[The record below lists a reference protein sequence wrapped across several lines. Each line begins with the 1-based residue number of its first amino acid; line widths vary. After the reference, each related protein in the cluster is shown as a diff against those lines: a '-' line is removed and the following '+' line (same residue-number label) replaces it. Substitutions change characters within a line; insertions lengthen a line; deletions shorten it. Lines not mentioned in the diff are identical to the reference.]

1 MQNSQYRQIKK
12 VAVVGAG
19 TMGSQ
24 IAAHIANVGIS
35 CDLLDIPPTELTPEE
50 RANGLRLDSPVVR
63 NRIAQSALDRMKSAK
78 TRSPFYVPDAAAL
91 IRVGNFHDHAEWL
104 AEADWIIEAVVEKL
118 DVKKQVHE
126 QIDQHRRRGTLVSSN
141 TSGISVRAIAEDL
154 SEDYRECFL
163 GTHFFNPPRYMYL
176 IELIPTEATRPDLVE
191 FISDFAEHTLGKGIV
206 RCKDTPNF
214 IANRIGIFSV
224 LHTIHLMLEEGYMID
239 EVEAITGPPMGRP
252 RSATF
257 RLGDIIGLDVLVDV
271 ANNVY
276 DNATND
282 EQREVFRVPDFILQM
297 LERGWLGEKTG
308 GGFYQRRRG
317 KNGSEIWTL
326 DYNTLEYVPHSP
338 PLSPPASGGIKG
350 GLDSVNAVRQIT
362 DAGERLKRLIDSDDR
377 AGQFAW
383 KCLSHTMRYAASRI
397 PEISNDLESIDNV
410 MKWGF
415 NWELGI
421 FEAWD
426 AIGVSESVARMKSES
441 HTIPVLVADLLD
453 SGRTSFYKTSSNS
466 QPVKSNPD
474 ASLIDMGDGVLCL
487 EFHSKMNTIDN
498 PSIEMMFEAVD
509 EVERNFEGLVI
520 GNHADN
526 FSVGANLALMLE
538 RARNGD
544 WKGLEAMISAYQ
556 RANMRFRLSPKP
568 VVAAPAGMALGGGCE
583 IAFGADRIC
592 AAAETYI
599 GLVEAG
605 VGLIPAAGGV
615 KEMAIRCL
623 ESVPSDADTEL
634 FPHFKRAFETIAYA
648 KVSESAAGAKQLG
661 YLRNTDTV
669 SVNRAHHLHDAKQ
682 LVLAMAAEGYQMPQ
696 PRDVFVLGETG
707 LHQLKSEIDLVQR
720 AGRLSDHDVKILN
733 QLAYVLCGG
742 ELSAPQ
748 SVSEDYLLELEREA
762 FLGLCGEEKTHQR
775 IEYTLKTGKP
785 LKN

>member
-1 MQNSQYRQIKK
+1 MQDSRYRQIKS

-24 IAAHIANVGIS
+24 IAAHIANVGIP

-50 RANGLRLDSPVVR
+50 RANHLTLDSPAVR

-78 TRSPFYVPDAAAL
+78 TRSPFYVPDAAEL
-91 IRVGNFHDHAEWL
+91 IRVGNFYDHAERL
-104 AEADWIIEAVVEKL
+104 ADADWIIEAVVENL
-118 DVKKQVHE
+118 EVKKRVHGR
-126 QIDQHRRRGTLVSSN
+126 IDQHRRRGTLVSSN
-141 TSGISVRAIAEDL
+141 TSGISIRAIAEDL

-176 IELIPTEATRPDLVE
+176 IELIPTDTTRPDLIE

-224 LHTIHLMLEEGYMID
+224 LHTIHLMLEEGYTID
-239 EVEAITGPPMGRP
+239 EVDAITGPPMGRP

-276 DNATND
+276 ENAVND
-282 EQREVFRVPDFILQM
+282 EMREIFRVPDFILQM
-297 LERGWLGEKTG
+297 VEKGWLGEKTG

-317 KNGSEIWTL
+317 ENGSEIWTL
-326 DYNTLEYVPHSP
+326 DYNTLEYVPRSE
-338 PLSPPASGGIKG
+338 
-350 GLDSVNAVRQIT
+350 VRFNSINEVRRT
-362 DAGERLKRLIDSDDR
+362 ADAGERLKRLIDSDDR

-383 KCLSHTMRYAASRI
+383 KCLSHTMRYAAARI
-397 PEISNDLESIDNV
+397 PEIADDLESVDNV

-426 AIGVSESVARMKSES
+426 AISVPESVERMKEES
-441 HTIPVLVADLLD
+441 YTIPPLVADLLD
-453 SGRTSFYKTSSNS
+453 SGRTSFYKTASNS
-466 QPVKSNPD
+466 QPVKSNAD

-544 WKGLEAMISAYQ
+544 WDALEAMISAYQ
-556 RANMRFRLSPKP
+556 RANMRFRLSRKP
-568 VVAAPAGMALGGGCE
+568 VVTAPAGMALGGGCE

-592 AAAETYI
+592 AAAETYV
-599 GLVEAG
+599 GLVEVG

-623 ESVPSDADTEL
+623 EGVPLDACAEP
-634 FPHFKRAFETIAYA
+634 FPYFKRAFETIAYA
-648 KVSESAAGAKQLG
+648 KVSESAAGAKRLG
-661 YLRNTDTV
+661 YLREVDTV
-669 SVNRAHHLHDAKQ
+669 SINRAHHLHDAKQ
-682 LVLAMAAEGYQMPQ
+682 LVLAIAAEGYQEPQ
-696 PRDVFVLGETG
+696 PRQVFVMGETG
-707 LHQLKSEIDLVQR
+707 LAQLKSEIDFAQR
-720 AGRLSDHDVKILN
+720 AGQLSDHDVTILN
-733 QLAYVLCGG
+733 QLAFVICGG
-742 ELSAPQ
+742 ELPTPQ
-748 SVSEDYLLELEREA
+748 YVSEDYLLELEREA
-762 FLGLCGEEKTHQR
+762 FLYLCGEEKTHQR

>member
-1 MQNSQYRQIKK
+1 MQDSQYRQIKR

-24 IAAHIANVGIS
+24 IAAHIANVGIP

-50 RANGLRLDSPVVR
+50 RANGLTLDNLAVR
-63 NRIAQSALDRMKSAK
+63 NRIAQSALDRMKGAK
-78 TRSPFYVPDAAAL
+78 TRSPFYVPDAAGL
-91 IRVGNFHDHAEWL
+91 IQVGNFHDHAEWL
-104 AEADWIIEAVVEKL
+104 AEADWIIEAVIENL
-118 DVKKQVHE
+118 DVKKRVHE
-126 QIDQHRRRGTLVSSN
+126 RISQHCRRGALVSSN
-141 TSGISVRAIAEDL
+141 TSGISIRAIAEDL

-163 GTHFFNPPRYMYL
+163 GAHFFNPPRYMYL
-176 IELIPTEATRPDLVE
+176 IELIPTETTRPDLVE

-224 LHTIHLMLEEGYMID
+224 LHTIHQMLEEEYTID
-239 EVEAITGPPMGRP
+239 EVDAITGPPMGHP

-276 DNATND
+276 ENAPDD
-282 EQREVFRVPDFILQM
+282 EGREVFRVPDFILQM
-297 LERGWLGEKTG
+297 LEKGWLGEKTD

-317 KNGSEIWTL
+317 ENGSEIWTL
-326 DYNTLEYVPHSP
+326 NYNTLEYVPRSEVQF
-338 PLSPPASGGIKG
+338 
-350 GLDSVNAVRQIT
+350 DSINEGRRIA
-362 DAGERLKRLIDSDDR
+362 DAGERLKRLINSDDR

-383 KCLSHTMRYAASRI
+383 KCLSHTMCYAASRI
-397 PEISNDLESIDNV
+397 PEIADDPVSIDNV

-415 NWELGI
+415 NWELGV

-426 AIGVSESVARMKSES
+426 AIGVPESVERMKAEN
-441 HTIPVLVADLLD
+441 HAIPSLVTDLLD
-453 SGRTSFYKTSSNS
+453 SGRTSFYKTSSDN
-466 QPVKSNPD
+466 QPVKSNSD
-474 ASLIDMGDGVLCL
+474 ASLIDMGDGVACL
-487 EFHSKMNTIDN
+487 EFHSKMNTVDN
-498 PSIEMMFEAVD
+498 PSIEMMFEALD
-509 EVERNFEGLVI
+509 ETERNFEGLVI
-520 GNHADN
+520 GNNADN

-544 WKGLEAMISAYQ
+544 WKALEAMIFAYQ

-599 GLVEAG
+599 GLVEVD

-623 ESVPSDADTEL
+623 EGVPLDTHAEP
-634 FPHFKRAFETIAYA
+634 FPHVKRAFETIAYA
-648 KVSESAAGAKQLG
+648 KVSESAADAKRIG
-661 YLRNTDTV
+661 YLRDTDVV
-669 SVNRAHHLHDAKQ
+669 SINRKHHLHDAKQ
-682 LVLAMAAEGYQMPQ
+682 MVLALAAGGYQGPQ
-696 PRDVFVLGETG
+696 PRGVFVLGETG
-707 LHQLKSEIDLVQR
+707 LHPLKSEIDLAQR
-720 AGRLSDHDVKILN
+720 AGHLSDHDVKILN

-742 ELSAPQ
+742 EISTPQ
-748 SVSEDYLLELEREA
+748 FVSEDHLLELEREV
-762 FLGLCGEEKTHQR
+762 FLRLCGEKKTHQR

>member
-1 MQNSQYRQIKK
+1 
-12 VAVVGAG
+12 
-19 TMGSQ
+19 
-24 IAAHIANVGIS
+24 
-35 CDLLDIPPTELTPEE
+35 
-50 RANGLRLDSPVVR
+50 
-63 NRIAQSALDRMKSAK
+63 
-78 TRSPFYVPDAAAL
+78 
-91 IRVGNFHDHAEWL
+91 
-104 AEADWIIEAVVEKL
+104 
-118 DVKKQVHE
+118 
-126 QIDQHRRRGTLVSSN
+126 
-141 TSGISVRAIAEDL
+141 
-154 SEDYRECFL
+154 
-163 GTHFFNPPRYMYL
+163 
-176 IELIPTEATRPDLVE
+176 
-191 FISDFAEHTLGKGIV
+191 
-206 RCKDTPNF
+206 
-214 IANRIGIFSV
+214 
-224 LHTIHLMLEEGYMID
+224 MLKEGYTID
-239 EVEAITGPPMGRP
+239 EVDAITGPPMGRP

-276 DNATND
+276 ENATDD

-297 LERGWLGEKTG
+297 VEKGWLGEKTG

-317 KNGSEIWTL
+317 ENGSEIWTL
-326 DYNTLEYVPHSP
+326 DYNTLEYVPRSEVRF
-338 PLSPPASGGIKG
+338 
-350 GLDSVNAVRQIT
+350 DSIGEVRRIA

-397 PEISNDLESIDNV
+397 PEISDDLESIDNV

-538 RARNGD
+538 RARNKD
-544 WKGLEAMISAYQ
+544 WGALEAMISAYQ

-599 GLVEAG
+599 GLVEVG

-623 ESVPSDADTEL
+623 EGVPLDADIEA
-634 FPHFKRAFETIAYA
+634 FPHIKRAFETIAYA
-648 KVSESAAGAKQLG
+648 KVFESAAGAKQLG
-661 YLRNTDTV
+661 YLRDTDTV
-669 SVNRAHHLHDAKQ
+669 SINRAHHLHDAKQ
-682 LVLAMAAEGYQMPQ
+682 LVLAMAAEGYQEPQ
-696 PRDVFVLGETG
+696 PRRVFVLGETG
-707 LHQLKSEIDLVQR
+707 LVRLRSEIDLAQR
-720 AGRLSDHDVKILN
+720 AGQLSDHDVKILN

-742 ELSAPQ
+742 ELSHPAICI
-748 SVSEDYLLELEREA
+748 R
-762 FLGLCGEEKTHQR
+762 GLS
-775 IEYTLKTGKP
+775 P
-785 LKN
+785 

>member
-1 MQNSQYRQIKK
+1 MRNSQYRQIKR
-12 VAVVGAG
+12 VAVIGAG

-24 IAAHIANVGIS
+24 IAAHIANVGIP

-50 RANGLRLDSPVVR
+50 RADHLMLDNPVVR
-63 NRIAQSALDRMKSAK
+63 NRIAQAALDRMKSVK

-104 AEADWIIEAVVEKL
+104 AEADWIIEAVVENL
-118 DVKKQVHE
+118 DVKKGVHGR
-126 QIDQHRRRGTLVSSN
+126 IDRHRRRGTLVSSN
-141 TSGISVRAIAEDL
+141 TSGISIRAIAEGL

-176 IELIPTEATRPDLVE
+176 IELIPTDTTRPDLVE

-224 LHTIHLMLEEGYMID
+224 LHTIHLMLEEEYTID
-239 EVEAITGPPMGRP
+239 EVDAITGPPMGRP

-276 DNATND
+276 ENAPDD
-282 EQREVFRVPDFILQM
+282 EQREIFRVPDFILQM
-297 LERGWLGEKTG
+297 VEKGWLGEKTG

-317 KNGSEIWTL
+317 ENGSEIWTL
-326 DYNTLEYVPHSP
+326 DYNTLEYVPRST

-350 GLDSVNAVRQIT
+350 GLDSIGEVRRIA

-377 AGQFAW
+377 AGQFVW

-397 PEISNDLESIDNV
+397 PEIADDLESIDNV

-415 NWELGI
+415 NWDLGI

-426 AIGVSESVARMKSES
+426 AIGVPESVERMKSES
-441 HTIPVLVADLLD
+441 HTIPPLVANLIN
-453 SGRTSFYKTSSNS
+453 SGRTSFYKTSSKS
-466 QPVKSNPD
+466 KSVKSNAD

-498 PSIEMMFEAVD
+498 PSIEMMFEALD
-509 EVERNFEGLVI
+509 EVERDFEGLVI
-520 GNHADN
+520 GNHANN
-526 FSVGANLALMLE
+526 FSVGANLTLMLE

-544 WKGLEAMISAYQ
+544 WQALESMISAYQ

-583 IAFGADRIC
+583 IAFGGDRIC

-599 GLVEAG
+599 GLVEVG

-623 ESVPSDADTEL
+623 EGVPLDADVEL

-661 YLRNTDTV
+661 YLRDTDTV
-669 SVNRAHHLHDAKQ
+669 SINRAHHLHDAKQ
-682 LVLAMAAEGYQMPQ
+682 LVLAMGAEGYQEPQ
-696 PRDVFVLGETG
+696 PRGVFVLGETG
-707 LHQLKSEIDLVQR
+707 LVRLRSEVGLAHRTGQ
-720 AGRLSDHDVKILN
+720 LSDHDARILN

-742 ELSAPQ
+742 ELSTPQ
-748 SVSEDYLLELEREA
+748 SVSENYLLELEREA
-762 FLGLCGEEKTHQR
+762 FLRLCGEEKTHQR
-775 IEYTLKTGKP
+775 IEYTLKTGRP

>member
-1 MQNSQYRQIKK
+1 
-12 VAVVGAG
+12 
-19 TMGSQ
+19 MGSQ
-24 IAAHIANVGIS
+24 IAAHITNVGIP
-35 CDLLDIPPTELTPEE
+35 CDLLDIPPTELTAAE
-50 RANGLRLDSPVVR
+50 RANGLGLDTPAVR
-63 NRIAQSALDRMKSAK
+63 NRIAQSALDRMKGAK
-78 TRSPFYVPDAAAL
+78 TRSPFYGPDAAEL

-104 AEADWIIEAVVEKL
+104 TEADWIIEAVVENL
-118 DVKKQVHE
+118 DVKKQVHA
-126 QIDQHRRRGTLVSSN
+126 QIDGHRRHGTLVSSN
-141 TSGISVRAIAEDL
+141 TSGISIRAIAEAL
-154 SEDYRECFL
+154 SQDYRECFL

-176 IELIPTEATRPDLVE
+176 IELIPTDTTRPELVE
-191 FISDFAEHTLGKGIV
+191 FISDFAEHTLGKGVV

-224 LHTIHLMLEEGYMID
+224 LHTIHLTLAEGYTID
-239 EVEAITGPPMGRP
+239 EVDAITGPPMGHP

-276 DNATND
+276 ENAPND
-282 EQREVFRVPDFILQM
+282 ERREVFRVPDFILQM
-297 LERGWLGEKTG
+297 VEKGWLGEKTG

-317 KNGSEIWTL
+317 ENGSEIWTL
-326 DYNTLEYVPHSP
+326 DYNALEYVPRST
-338 PLSPPASGGIKG
+338 PLSPPAGGGIKG
-350 GLDSVNAVRQIT
+350 GLDSINAVRRIA
-362 DAGERLKRLIDSDDR
+362 DAGERLKQLIDSDDR

-383 KCLSHTMRYAASRI
+383 KCLSHTMCYAASRI
-397 PEISNDLESIDNV
+397 PEIADNLESIDNV

-426 AIGVSESVARMKSES
+426 AIGVPESVERMKSENHAMPS
-441 HTIPVLVADLLD
+441 LIANLLD
-453 SGRTSFYKTSSNS
+453 SGRTSFYKTPSKSK
-466 QPVKSNPD
+466 PVKSNPD

-498 PSIEMMFEAVD
+498 PSIEMMFEALD
-509 EVERNFEGLVI
+509 EVERDFEGLVI

-538 RARNGD
+538 RARSGD
-544 WKGLEAMISAYQ
+544 WEALEGMISAYQ
-556 RANMRFRLSPKP
+556 KANMRFRLSPKP
-568 VVAAPAGMALGGGCE
+568 VVSAPAGMALGGGCE
-583 IAFGADRIC
+583 IAFGGDCIC

-599 GLVEAG
+599 GLVEVG

-623 ESVPSDADTEL
+623 EGVPLDTDVEP
-634 FPHFKRAFETIAYA
+634 FPHVKCAFETIAYA
-648 KVSESAAGAKQLG
+648 KVSESAAGAKRIG
-661 YLRNTDTV
+661 YLRETDTV
-669 SVNRAHHLHDAKQ
+669 SINRAHHLHDAKQ
-682 LVLAMAAEGYQMPQ
+682 LVLAMAADGYQEPQ
-696 PRDVFVLGETG
+696 PREVFVLGETG
-707 LHQLKSEIDLVQR
+707 LVRLRSEVNFAHR
-720 AGRLSDHDVKILN
+720 AEQLSDHDVKILN

-742 ELSAPQ
+742 ELSTPQ

-762 FLGLCGEEKTHQR
+762 FLRLCGEEKTHQR
-775 IEYTLKTGKP
+775 IEYTLKTGRP

>member
-1 MQNSQYRQIKK
+1 
-12 VAVVGAG
+12 
-19 TMGSQ
+19 MGSQ
-24 IAAHIANVGIS
+24 IAAHIANVGIP
-35 CDLLDIPPTELTPEE
+35 CDLLDIPPAELTAEE
-50 RANGLRLDSPVVR
+50 RANHLTLDSPAVR

-78 TRSPFYVPDAAAL
+78 TRSPFYVPDVAEL

-104 AEADWIIEAVVEKL
+104 TTADWIIEAVVENL
-118 DVKKQVHE
+118 DVKKTVHK
-126 QIDQHRRRGTLVSSN
+126 QIDQHRKQGTLVSSN
-141 TSGISVRAIAEDL
+141 TSGISIRAIAENL
-154 SEDYRECFL
+154 SQDYQECFL
-163 GTHFFNPPRYMYL
+163 GAHFFNPPRYMYL
-176 IELIPTEATRPDLVE
+176 IELIPTDTTRPDLIE

-224 LHTIHLMLEEGYMID
+224 LHTIHLMLEEGYTID
-239 EVEAITGPPMGRP
+239 EVDAITGPPMGRP

-276 DNATND
+276 ENATND
-282 EQREVFRVPDFILQM
+282 EMREIFRVPDFILQM
-297 LERGWLGEKTG
+297 VEKGWLGEKTG

-317 KNGSEIWTL
+317 ENGSEIWTL
-326 DYNTLEYVPHSP
+326 DYNTLEYVPRSEVRF
-338 PLSPPASGGIKG
+338 
-350 GLDSVNAVRQIT
+350 DSINEVRRIA
-362 DAGERLKRLIDSDDR
+362 DAGERLKRLIDSNDR

-383 KCLSHTMRYAASRI
+383 KCLNHTMCYAASRV
-397 PEISNDLESIDNV
+397 PEIADDIESIDNV
-410 MKWGF
+410 MRWGF

-426 AIGVSESVARMKSES
+426 AIGVPESVERMKAEN
-441 HTIPVLVADLLD
+441 HAIPPFVANLLD
-453 SGRTSFYKTSSNS
+453 SGRTSFYKASSNS
-466 QPVKSNPD
+466 KPVKSNAD

-498 PSIEMMFEAVD
+498 PSIEMMFEALD
-509 EVERNFEGLVI
+509 EVERNFAGLVI

-538 RARNGD
+538 RARNKD
-544 WKGLEAMISAYQ
+544 WDALEAMISAYQ

-583 IAFGADRIC
+583 IAFGADHIC

-599 GLVEAG
+599 GLVEVG

-623 ESVPSDADTEL
+623 EDVPLDTDAEP
-634 FPHFKRAFETIAYA
+634 FPHIKRAFETIAYA

-661 YLRNTDTV
+661 YLRDADAV
-669 SVNRAHHLHDAKQ
+669 SINRMHHLHDAKQ
-682 LVLAMAAEGYQMPQ
+682 LVLAMTAEGYQEPQ
-696 PRDVFVLGETG
+696 PRGVFVLGETG
-707 LHQLKSEIDLVQR
+707 LIRLRSEIDLAQR
-720 AGRLSDHDVKILN
+720 AGQLSDHDVTILN
-733 QLAYVLCGG
+733 QLAFVLCGG
-742 ELSAPQ
+742 EISTPQ

>member
-1 MQNSQYRQIKK
+1 M
-12 VAVVGAG
+12 VGAG

-24 IAAHIANVGIS
+24 IAAHIANVGIP
-35 CDLLDIPPTELTPEE
+35 CDLLDIPPTELTAEE
-50 RANGLRLDSPVVR
+50 RANRLTLDSPAVR

-78 TRSPFYVPDAAAL
+78 TRSPFYVPDAAEL
-91 IRVGNFHDHAEWL
+91 IRVGNFQDHAEWL
-104 AEADWIIEAVVEKL
+104 ADADWIIEAVIENL
-118 DVKKQVHE
+118 DVKKQVHA
-126 QIDQHRRRGTLVSSN
+126 QIDQHHRHGTLVSSN
-141 TSGISVRAIAEDL
+141 TSGISICAIAEDL
-154 SEDYRECFL
+154 SDDYRECFL

-191 FISDFAEHTLGKGIV
+191 FISGFAEHTLGKGIV

-224 LHTIHLMLEEGYMID
+224 FHTIHLMLEEGYTID
-239 EVEAITGPPMGRP
+239 EVDAITGPPMGRP

-276 DNATND
+276 ENAPND
-282 EQREVFRVPDFILQM
+282 ERREVFRVPDFILQM
-297 LERGWLGEKTG
+297 VRKGWLGEKTG

-317 KNGSEIWTL
+317 ENGSEIWTL
-326 DYNTLEYVPHSP
+326 DYNTLEYVPRSEVRFE
-338 PLSPPASGGIKG
+338 
-350 GLDSVNAVRQIT
+350 SVDEVRRIA
-362 DAGERLKRLIDSDDR
+362 DAGERLKRLIGSDDR

-383 KCLSHTMRYAASRI
+383 KCLNHTMCYAASRI
-397 PEISNDLESIDNV
+397 PEIADDVVSIDDV

-426 AIGVSESVARMKSES
+426 AIGVPESVERMKSENHATPS
-441 HTIPVLVADLLD
+441 FVANLMG
-453 SGRTSFYKTSSNS
+453 SGHTSFYKASPKAK
-466 QPVKSNPD
+466 PVKSNAD

-498 PSIEMMFEAVD
+498 PSIEMMFEALD
-509 EVERNFEGLVI
+509 EVERIFEGLVI

-538 RARNGD
+538 RAQNGD
-544 WKGLEAMISAYQ
+544 WEALEEMISAYQ

-599 GLVEAG
+599 GLVEVG

-623 ESVPSDADTEL
+623 EGVPLDTGDEA
-634 FPHFKRAFETIAYA
+634 FPYVKRAFETIAYA
-648 KVSESAAGAKQLG
+648 KASESAVGAKRLG
-661 YLRNTDTV
+661 YLRDTDTV
-669 SVNRAHHLHDAKQ
+669 SINREHHLQDAKGM
-682 LVLAMAAEGYQMPQ
+682 VLAMAADGYQEPQ
-696 PRDVFVLGETG
+696 PRQVFVLGETG
-707 LHQLKSEIDLVQR
+707 LDQLRSEIDLAHR
-720 AGRLSDHDVKILN
+720 AGQLSDHDVKILN
-733 QLAYVLCGG
+733 LLAFVLCGG
-742 ELSAPQ
+742 ELSTPQ

-762 FLGLCGEEKTHQR
+762 FLNLCGEEKTHQR

>member
-1 MQNSQYRQIKK
+1 
-12 VAVVGAG
+12 
-19 TMGSQ
+19 MGSQ
-24 IAAHIANVGIS
+24 IAAHIANVGIP
-35 CDLLDIPPTELTPEE
+35 CDLLDIPPTELTALE
-50 RANGLRLDSPVVR
+50 RANGLTLDSPAVR
-63 NRIAQSALDRMKSAK
+63 NRIAQSALDQMKSAK
-78 TRSPFYVPDAAAL
+78 TRSPFYVPDAAEL
-91 IRVGNFHDHAEWL
+91 IRVGSFHDHADWL
-104 AEADWIIEAVVEKL
+104 ADADWIIEAVVENL
-118 DVKKQVHE
+118 EVKKRVHGR
-126 QIDQHRRRGTLVSSN
+126 IDQHRGRGTLVSSN
-141 TSGISVRAIAEDL
+141 TSGISIRAIAEGL
-154 SEDYRECFL
+154 SQDYQECFL

-176 IELIPTEATRPDLVE
+176 IELIPTDTTRPDLIE
-191 FISDFAEHTLGKGIV
+191 FISDFAEYTLGKGIV

-224 LHTIHLMLEEGYMID
+224 LYTIHLMLEERYTID

-276 DNATND
+276 ENALND
-282 EQREVFRVPDFILQM
+282 EQREVFRVPDFILRM
-297 LERGWLGEKTG
+297 VEKGWLGEKTG
-308 GGFYQRRRG
+308 RGFYQRRRG
-317 KNGSEIWTL
+317 ENGSEIWTL
-326 DYNTLEYVPHSP
+326 DYNTLEYAPRSEVRFDSI
-338 PLSPPASGGIKG
+338 SG
-350 GLDSVNAVRQIT
+350 VRRIT
-362 DAGERLKRLIDSDDR
+362 DAGERLKRLTDSNDR

-383 KCLSHTMRYAASRI
+383 KCLSHTMHYAASRI
-397 PEISNDLESIDNV
+397 PEIADDPVSIDKV

-426 AIGVSESVARMKSES
+426 TIGVPESVERMKAEN
-441 HTIPVLVADLLD
+441 HAIPSFVTNLLD
-453 SGRTSFYKTSSNS
+453 SGHTAFYKTSSKS
-466 QPVKSNPD
+466 KPVRSNAD
-474 ASLIDMGDGVLCL
+474 ASLIDMGDGVLRL

-498 PSIEMMFEAVD
+498 PSIQMMFEALD
-509 EVERNFEGLVI
+509 EVEWNFEGLVI
-520 GNHADN
+520 GNYADN

-544 WKGLEAMISAYQ
+544 WEALEAMISGFQ
-556 RANMRFRLSPKP
+556 TVNMRFRLSPKP
-568 VVAAPAGMALGGGCE
+568 VVTAPAGMTLGGGCE

-599 GLVEAG
+599 GLVEMG

-623 ESVPSDADTEL
+623 EGVPLDTDTEP
-634 FPHFKRAFETIAYA
+634 FPHIKRAFETIAYA
-648 KVSESAAGAKQLG
+648 KVSESAAHAKRIG
-661 YLRNTDTV
+661 YLREADTV
-669 SVNRAHHLHDAKQ
+669 SINRAHHLHDAKQ
-682 LVLAMAAEGYQMPQ
+682 MVLTMAADGYQEPQ
-696 PRDVFVLGETG
+696 PRGVFVLGEAG
-707 LHQLKSEIDLVQR
+707 LTRLKSEIDLARR
-720 AGRLSDHDVKILN
+720 AGHFSDHDVKILN

-742 ELSAPQ
+742 ELSTPQ

>member
-1 MQNSQYRQIKK
+1 MQNSQYRQIKR

-24 IAAHIANVGIS
+24 IAAHIANVGIP
-35 CDLLDIPPTELTPEE
+35 CDLLDIPPTELTLEE
-50 RANGLRLDSPVVR
+50 RASHLTIDSPTVR
-63 NRIAQSALDRMKSAK
+63 DRIAQSALDRMKSAK
-78 TRSPFYVPDAAAL
+78 TRSPFYVPDAAEL
-91 IRVGNFHDHAEWL
+91 IRIGNFHDHAEWL
-104 AEADWIIEAVVEKL
+104 ADADWIIEAVVENL
-118 DVKKQVHE
+118 EVKKQVHAR
-126 QIDQHRRRGTLVSSN
+126 IDQHRRRGTLVTSN
-141 TSGISVRAIAEDL
+141 TSGISIRAIAEAL
-154 SEDYRECFL
+154 SEDYQECFL
-163 GTHFFNPPRYMYL
+163 GTHFFNPPRYMHL
-176 IELIPTEATRPDLVE
+176 VELIPTAVTRPDLVE
-191 FISDFAEHTLGKGIV
+191 FSFDFAEHTLGKGIV

-214 IANRIGIFSV
+214 IANRIGIFSI
-224 LHTIHLMLEEGYMID
+224 LHAIHLMLEEGYSID
-239 EVEAITGPPMGRP
+239 EVDAITGPPMGRP
-252 RSATF
+252 RSGTF
-257 RLGDIIGLDVLVDV
+257 RLGDMIGLDVLVDV

-276 DNATND
+276 ENAPND
-282 EQREVFRVPDFILQM
+282 ERREVFRVPDFILRM
-297 LERGWLGEKTG
+297 VEKGWLGEKTG
-308 GGFYQRRRG
+308 GGFYQSRRG
-317 KNGSEIWTL
+317 ENGSEIWTL
-326 DYNTLEYVPHSP
+326 DYNTLEYAPRSEVRF
-338 PLSPPASGGIKG
+338 
-350 GLDSVNAVRQIT
+350 DSVDRVRRIA
-362 DAGERLKRLIDSDDR
+362 DAGERLKGLIDSDDR

-383 KCLSHTMRYAASRI
+383 KCLSHAMRYAASRI
-397 PEISNDLESIDNV
+397 PEISDDIDSIDNA

-426 AIGVSESVARMKSES
+426 AIGAPESVERMKSEDHAIPPFVANLLYS
-441 HTIPVLVADLLD
+441 GHTLFY
-453 SGRTSFYKTSSNS
+453 RTSPKSK
-466 QPVKSNPD
+466 PVKSNAD

-498 PSIEMMFEAVD
+498 PSIEMMFEALD
-509 EVERNFEGLVI
+509 AVERNFEGLVI

-544 WKGLEAMISAYQ
+544 WEAIEAMISTFQ
-556 RANMRFRLSPKP
+556 RANMRFRLSSKP
-568 VVAAPAGMALGGGCE
+568 VVTAPVGMTFGGGCE

-599 GLVEAG
+599 GLVEVG

-623 ESVPSDADTEL
+623 EDVPSDADVDP
-634 FPHFKRAFETIAYA
+634 FPYIRRAFETVAYA
-648 KVSESAAGAKQLG
+648 KVSESAGHAKRLG
-661 YLRNTDTV
+661 YLRSTDRI
-669 SVNRAHHLHDAKQ
+669 SINRRHHLHDAKQ
-682 LVLAMAAEGYQMPQ
+682 LVLTMAADGYQGPQ
-696 PRDVFVLGETG
+696 PRQMFVLGETG
-707 LHQLKSEIDLVQR
+707 LVRLRSEIDLSRR
-720 AGRLSDHDVKILN
+720 AGHLSDYDVKILN

-742 ELSAPQ
+742 NFSTPQ

>member
-1 MQNSQYRQIKK
+1 MRNSQYRHIKR

-24 IAAHIANVGIS
+24 IAAHIANVGIP
-35 CDLLDIPPTELTPEE
+35 CDLLDIPPTELNAEE
-50 RANGLRLDSPVVR
+50 HANHLTLDSPAVR

-78 TRSPFYVPDAAAL
+78 TRSPFYVPNAAEL

-104 AEADWIIEAVVEKL
+104 AEADWIIEAVVENL
-118 DVKKQVHE
+118 DVKKQVHGRIE
-126 QIDQHRRRGTLVSSN
+126 QHRRRGTLVTSN
-141 TSGISVRAIAEDL
+141 TSGISIRAIAEDL
-154 SEDYRECFL
+154 SADYQEYFL

-176 IELIPTEATRPDLVE
+176 IELIPTDTTRPNLVE

-224 LHTIHLMLEEGYMID
+224 LHTIHLMLEEGYTID
-239 EVEAITGPPMGRP
+239 EVDAITGPPMGRP

-276 DNATND
+276 ENAIND
-282 EQREVFRVPDFILQM
+282 EMREIFRVPDFILQM
-297 LERGWLGEKTG
+297 VKKGWLGEKTG

-317 KNGSEIWTL
+317 GNSSEIWTL
-326 DYNTLEYVPHSP
+326 DYNTLEYVPRSE
-338 PLSPPASGGIKG
+338 IRF
-350 GLDSVNAVRQIT
+350 DSINEVRRIT

-377 AGQFAW
+377 AGRFAW
-383 KCLSHTMRYAASRI
+383 KCLSHTMHYAASRI
-397 PEISNDLESIDNV
+397 PEIADNLESVDNV

-426 AIGVSESVARMKSES
+426 AIGVPESVEPIKSEQY
-441 HTIPVLVADLLD
+441 TIPPLVKNLLD

-466 QPVKSNPD
+466 KPVKSNTD

-498 PSIEMMFEAVD
+498 PSIEMMFEALD
-509 EVERNFEGLVI
+509 EVEQSFEGLVI

-526 FSVGANLALMLE
+526 FSVGANLALMFE
-538 RARNGD
+538 RARNSD
-544 WKGLEAMISAYQ
+544 WKALEAMISAYQ
-556 RANMRFRLSPKP
+556 RANMRFRLSAKP
-568 VVAAPAGMALGGGCE
+568 VIAATAGMALGGGCE

-599 GLVEAG
+599 GLVEVG

-623 ESVPSDADTEL
+623 EGVPLDAGAEL
-634 FPHFKRAFETIAYA
+634 FPHFRRAFETIAHA
-648 KVSESAAGAKQLG
+648 TVSESAAGAKQLG
-661 YLRNTDTV
+661 YLRDTDTV
-669 SVNRAHHLHDAKQ
+669 SINRRHHLHDAKQ
-682 LVLAMAAEGYQMPQ
+682 LTLTLTAAGYQQPQ
-696 PRDVFVLGETG
+696 PRQVFVLGETG
-707 LHQLKSEIDLVQR
+707 LVQLKSEIDVAQR
-720 AGRLSDHDVKILN
+720 AGQLSDHDVKILN

-742 ELSAPQ
+742 ELSTPQ
-748 SVSEDYLLELEREA
+748 CVSEDYLLELEREA
-762 FLGLCGEEKTHQR
+762 FLKLCGEEKTHQR

>member
-1 MQNSQYRQIKK
+1 MRNSQYRQIKR

-24 IAAHIANVGIS
+24 IAAHIANVGIL
-35 CDLLDIPPTELTPEE
+35 CDLLDLPPTELTTEE
-50 RANGLRLDSPVVR
+50 RANQLTLDSPAVR
-63 NRIAQSALDRMKSAK
+63 NRIAQSALDQMKSAK
-78 TRSPFYVPDAAAL
+78 TRSPFYVPDAAEL

-104 AEADWIIEAVVEKL
+104 ADADWIIESVVENL
-118 DVKKQVHE
+118 DIKKRVHG

-141 TSGISVRAIAEDL
+141 TSGISIRTIAEDL
-154 SEDYRECFL
+154 AQDYRECFL

-176 IELIPTEATRPDLVE
+176 IELIPTDTTRPDLVE
-191 FISDFAEHTLGKGIV
+191 FISNFAELTLGKGIV

-214 IANRIGIFSV
+214 IANRVGIFSI
-224 LHTIHLMLEEGYMID
+224 LHTIHLMFEEGYTID
-239 EVEAITGPPMGRP
+239 EVDAITGPPMGRP

-276 DNATND
+276 ENASND

-297 LERGWLGEKTG
+297 VKQGWLGEKTG

-317 KNGSEIWTL
+317 ENGSEIWTL
-326 DYNTLEYVPHSP
+326 DYNTLEYTPRSEVRF
-338 PLSPPASGGIKG
+338 
-350 GLDSVNAVRQIT
+350 DSVNRVRRIADT
-362 DAGERLKRLIDSDDR
+362 GERLKGLIHSDDR

-397 PEISNDLESIDNV
+397 PEIAEDLVSIDKV

-426 AIGVSESVARMKSES
+426 AIGVPESVERMKAERHEVPS
-441 HTIPVLVADLLD
+441 LVTNLLD
-453 SGRTSFYKTSSNS
+453 SGRTSFYKPSSKS
-466 QPVKSNPD
+466 KSVKSNAD

-498 PSIEMMFEAVD
+498 PSIEMMFEALD
-509 EVERNFEGLVI
+509 AVERNFEGLVV

-544 WKGLEAMISAYQ
+544 WEAIEAMISAFQ
-556 RANMRFRLSPKP
+556 RANMRLRLSSKP
-568 VVAAPAGMALGGGCE
+568 VVTAPAGMTFGGGCE

-599 GLVEAG
+599 GLVEVG

-623 ESVPSDADTEL
+623 EGVPLDAGVEL
-634 FPHFKRAFETIAYA
+634 FPHIKRAFETIAYS
-648 KVSESAAGAKQLG
+648 KVSESAAHAKRLG
-661 YLRNTDTV
+661 YLRDTDTV
-669 SVNRAHHLHDAKQ
+669 SINRAHHLYGAKQ
-682 LVLAMAAEGYQMPQ
+682 LVLAMAADGYQGPQ
-696 PRDVFVLGETG
+696 PRQVFVLGETG
-707 LHQLKSEIDLVQR
+707 LVQLRSEIDLARR
-720 AGRLSDHDVKILN
+720 AGHISDHDERILN
-733 QLAYVLCGG
+733 HLAYVLCGG
-742 ELSAPQ
+742 ELSTPQ

>member
-1 MQNSQYRQIKK
+1 
-12 VAVVGAG
+12 
-19 TMGSQ
+19 MGSQ
-24 IAAHIANVGIS
+24 IAAHIANVGIP
-35 CDLLDIPPTELTPEE
+35 CDLLDVPPTELTPEE
-50 RANGLRLDSPVVR
+50 RANYLTLDSPTVR

-78 TRSPFYVPDAAAL
+78 TRSPFYVPDAAEL

-104 AEADWIIEAVVEKL
+104 AEVDWIIEAVVENL
-118 DVKKQVHE
+118 DVKKRVHGR
-126 QIDQHRRRGTLVSSN
+126 IDQHRKHGTLVSSN
-141 TSGISVRAIAEDL
+141 TSGVSIRAIAEDL
-154 SEDYRECFL
+154 SQDYRECFL

-176 IELIPTEATRPDLVE
+176 IELIPTDTTRPDLVE

-224 LHTIHLMLEEGYMID
+224 LHTIHLMLEEGYTID
-239 EVEAITGPPMGRP
+239 EVDAIAGPPMGRP

-271 ANNVY
+271 ASNVY
-276 DNATND
+276 ENATND
-282 EQREVFRVPDFILQM
+282 EMREVFRVPDFILQM
-297 LERGWLGEKTG
+297 VEKGWLGEKTG

-317 KNGSEIWTL
+317 ENGSEIWTL
-326 DYNTLEYVPHSP
+326 DYNTLEYVPRSEVQF
-338 PLSPPASGGIKG
+338 
-350 GLDSVNAVRQIT
+350 DSVDGVRRVV
-362 DAGERLKRLIDSDDR
+362 DAGERLKRLIESDDR
-377 AGQFAW
+377 ASQFAW
-383 KCLSHTMRYAASRI
+383 KCLSHTMRYAAARI
-397 PEISNDLESIDNV
+397 PEIADDIESIDNV

-426 AIGVSESVARMKSES
+426 AIGVPESIARIKSENY
-441 HTIPVLVADLLD
+441 TVPPLVANLLD
-453 SGRTSFYKTSSNS
+453 SGHTSFYKTSSKS
-466 QPVKSNPD
+466 KPVKSNPD
-474 ASLIDMGDGVLCL
+474 TSLVDMGDGVLCL
-487 EFHSKMNTIDN
+487 EFHSKMNAIDN
-498 PSIEMMFEAVD
+498 PSIEMMFEALD

-544 WKGLEAMISAYQ
+544 WEALEAMISAYQ

-599 GLVEAG
+599 GLVEVG

-623 ESVPSDADTEL
+623 EGVPLDTDDEP
-634 FPHFKRAFETIAYA
+634 FSHIKRAFETIAYA
-648 KVSESAAGAKQLG
+648 KVSESAADAKRIG
-661 YLRNTDTV
+661 YLRDTDTV
-669 SVNRAHHLHDAKQ
+669 SINRAHHLHDAKQ
-682 LVLAMAAEGYQMPQ
+682 LVLAMAADEYQEPQ
-696 PRDVFVLGETG
+696 PRGVFVLGETG
-707 LHQLKSEIDLVQR
+707 LVRLRSEINRSHRVGQI
-720 AGRLSDHDVKILN
+720 SDHDAKILD
-733 QLAYVLCGG
+733 QLAFVLCGG
-742 ELSAPQ
+742 EFSAPQ
-748 SVSEDYLLELEREA
+748 YVSEDYLLELEREA
-762 FLGLCGEEKTHQR
+762 FLRLCGEEKTHQR

>member
-1 MQNSQYRQIKK
+1 MQDNQYRQIKR

-24 IAAHIANVGIS
+24 IAAHIANVGIP

-50 RANGLRLDSPVVR
+50 RANGLTLDNPTVR

-78 TRSPFYVPDAAAL
+78 TRSPFYVPDAAEL
-91 IRVGNFHDHAEWL
+91 IRVGNFYDHAEWL
-104 AEADWIIEAVVEKL
+104 ADADWIIEAVVENL
-118 DVKKQVHE
+118 HVKKQVHGR
-126 QIDQHRRRGTLVSSN
+126 IGRHRRRGTLVSSN
-141 TSGISVRAIAEDL
+141 TSGISIRAIAEGL

-176 IELIPTEATRPDLVE
+176 IELIPTNTTRPDIVE

-224 LHTIHLMLEEGYMID
+224 LYTIHLMLEEGYTID
-239 EVEAITGPPMGRP
+239 EVDAITGPPMGRP

-257 RLGDIIGLDVLVDV
+257 RLVDIIGLDVLVDV

-276 DNATND
+276 ENAIHD
-282 EQREVFRVPDFILQM
+282 EQREIFRVPDFILQM
-297 LERGWLGEKTG
+297 VEKGWLGEKTG
-308 GGFYQRRRG
+308 GGFYQRRSG
-317 KNGSEIWTL
+317 GNGSEIWTL
-326 DYNTLEYVPHSP
+326 DYNTLEYAPRSEVRF
-338 PLSPPASGGIKG
+338 
-350 GLDSVNAVRQIT
+350 DSIGEVRRIA

-383 KCLSHTMRYAASRI
+383 KCLNHTMSYAAARI
-397 PEISNDLESIDNV
+397 PEIADDIESIDNV

-426 AIGVSESVARMKSES
+426 AIGVPEFVERMKKES
-441 HTIPVLVADLLD
+441 HTIPPLVADLLD
-453 SGRTSFYKTSSNS
+453 SGRTSFYKTSANS
-466 QPVKSNPD
+466 RAMKSNAD

-487 EFHSKMNTIDN
+487 EFHSKMNAIDN
-498 PSIEMMFEAVD
+498 PSIEMMFEALD
-509 EVERNFEGLVI
+509 AVERNFEGLVI

-538 RARNGD
+538 RARNKD
-544 WKGLEAMISAYQ
+544 WNALEGMISAYQ

-583 IAFGADRIC
+583 IAFGGDRIC

-599 GLVEAG
+599 GLVEVG

-623 ESVPSDADTEL
+623 EGVPLDVDAEL
-634 FPHFKRAFETIAYA
+634 FPHFKRTFETIAYA

-661 YLRNTDTV
+661 YLREADTI
-669 SVNRAHHLHDAKQ
+669 SINRVHHLHDAKQ
-682 LVLAMAAEGYQMPQ
+682 LVLAMAAEGYQEPQ
-696 PRDVFVLGETG
+696 PRGVFVLGETG
-707 LHQLKSEIDLVQR
+707 LDRLRSEIDLAQR
-720 AGRLSDHDVKILN
+720 AGQLSDHDVKILD
-733 QLAYVLCGG
+733 QLAFVLCGG
-742 ELSAPQ
+742 ELATPQ

-762 FLGLCGEEKTHQR
+762 FLRLCGEEKTHQR
-775 IEYTLKTGKP
+775 IEYILKTGKP

>member
-1 MQNSQYRQIKK
+1 M
-12 VAVVGAG
+12 VGAG
-19 TMGSQ
+19 TMGAQ
-24 IAAHIANVGIS
+24 IAAHIANVGIP
-35 CDLLDIPPTELTPEE
+35 CDLLDIPPTELIPEE
-50 RANGLRLDSPVVR
+50 RANHLTLDDPTVR

-78 TRSPFYVPDAAAL
+78 TRSPFYVPDAAGL

-104 AEADWIIEAVVEKL
+104 ADADWIIEAVVENL
-118 DVKKQVHE
+118 DVKKRVHE
-126 QIDQHRRRGTLVSSN
+126 RINQHRRRGTLVSSN
-141 TSGISVRAIAEDL
+141 TSGISIRAIAEDL
-154 SEDYRECFL
+154 SEDYQECFL

-176 IELIPTEATRPDLVE
+176 IELIPTDTTRPDLVE
-191 FISDFAEHTLGKGIV
+191 FISDFAEHILGKGIV

-224 LHTIHLMLEEGYMID
+224 LHTIHLMLEEGYTID
-239 EVEAITGPPMGRP
+239 EVDAITGPPMGRP

-257 RLGDIIGLDVLVDV
+257 RLVDIIGLDVLVDV

-276 DNATND
+276 ENAPND
-282 EQREVFRVPDFILQM
+282 ERREVFRVPDFILRM
-297 LERGWLGEKTG
+297 VKKGWLGEKTG

-317 KNGSEIWTL
+317 ESGSEIWTL
-326 DYNTLEYVPHSP
+326 DYNTLEYAPRST

-350 GLDSVNAVRQIT
+350 GLDSINEVRRIA
-362 DAGERLKRLIDSDDR
+362 DAGQRLKRLIDSDDR

-383 KCLSHTMRYAASRI
+383 KCLSHAMCYAASRI
-397 PEISNDLESIDNV
+397 PEIADDLVSIDNV

-415 NWELGI
+415 NWDPGI

-426 AIGVSESVARMKSES
+426 AIGVSGSVERMKSEGYA
-441 HTIPVLVADLLD
+441 IPPLTANLLD
-453 SGRTSFYKTSSNS
+453 SGHTSFCKTSSKS
-466 QPVKSNPD
+466 QRVKSNPD
-474 ASLIDMGDGVLCL
+474 TSLIDMGDGVLCL

-498 PSIEMMFEAVD
+498 PSIEMMFEALD
-509 EVERNFEGLVI
+509 EVERNFEGLVV

-544 WKGLEAMISAYQ
+544 WDAIETMISAYQ

-568 VVAAPAGMALGGGCE
+568 VVAAPTGMTLGGGCE
-583 IAFGADRIC
+583 IAFAADRIC

-599 GLVEAG
+599 GLVEVG

-623 ESVPSDADTEL
+623 EGVPLDAEDEP
-634 FPHFKRAFETIAYA
+634 FPYFKRAFETIAYA
-648 KVSESAAGAKQLG
+648 KVSESAAGAKMLG
-661 YLRNTDTV
+661 YLRDTDSV
-669 SVNRAHHLHDAKQ
+669 SINRVHHLHDAKQ
-682 LVLAMAAEGYQMPQ
+682 LVLAMAADGYQGTQ
-696 PRDVFVLGETG
+696 PRQVFVLGETG
-707 LHQLKSEIDLVQR
+707 LDPLRSEIDLAQR
-720 AGRLSDHDVKILN
+720 AGHLSDHDVKILN

-742 ELSAPQ
+742 ELSTSQ

>member
-1 MQNSQYRQIKK
+1 M
-12 VAVVGAG
+12 GA
-19 TMGSQ
+19 Q
-24 IAAHIANVGIS
+24 IAAHIANVGIP
-35 CDLLDIPPTELTPEE
+35 CDLLDIPPTELTAEE
-50 RANGLRLDSPVVR
+50 RANGLTLDSPVVR

-78 TRSPFYVPDAAAL
+78 TRSPFYVSDAAEL

-104 AEADWIIEAVVEKL
+104 ADADWIIEAVVENL
-118 DVKKQVHE
+118 DVKKQVHGR
-126 QIDQHRRRGTLVSSN
+126 IDQHRRHGTLVSSN
-141 TSGISVRAIAEDL
+141 TSGISIRTVAEDL
-154 SEDYRECFL
+154 SEDYQECFL
-163 GTHFFNPPRYMYL
+163 GAHFFNPPRYMYL
-176 IELIPTEATRPDLVE
+176 IELIPTEATRPDLIE
-191 FISDFAEHTLGKGIV
+191 FISGFAEHTLGKGVV

-214 IANRIGIFSV
+214 IANRIGIFSIM
-224 LHTIHLMLEEGYMID
+224 HAIHLMLEEGYTID
-239 EVEAITGPPMGRP
+239 EVDAITGPPMGRP

-276 DNATND
+276 ENAPDD
-282 EQREVFRVPDFILQM
+282 ERREVFRVPDFILQM
-297 LERGWLGEKTG
+297 VEKGWHGEKTG

-317 KNGSEIWTL
+317 ENGSEIWTL
-326 DYNTLEYVPHSP
+326 DYNTLEYVPRSEVQF
-338 PLSPPASGGIKG
+338 
-350 GLDSVNAVRQIT
+350 DSIGKIRRIADT
-362 DAGERLKRLIDSDDR
+362 GERLKALICSDDR
-377 AGQFAW
+377 AGRFAW
-383 KCLSHTMRYAASRI
+383 ECFSHTMCYAAARI
-397 PEISNDLESIDNV
+397 PEIADDLESIDKV

-426 AIGVSESVARMKSES
+426 AIGVPESAARIKSENYA
-441 HTIPVLVADLLD
+441 IPPLVENLLE
-453 SGRTSFYKTSSNS
+453 SGRTSFYKTSSTS
-466 QPVKSNPD
+466 KPVKSNAD
-474 ASLIDMGDGVLCL
+474 ASLTDMGDGVLCL

-498 PSIEMMFEAVD
+498 PSIEMMFEALD
-509 EVERNFEGLVI
+509 EVERNFKGLVI

-544 WKGLEAMISAYQ
+544 WEALEGMISAYQ

-583 IAFGADRIC
+583 IAFGADRVC

-599 GLVEAG
+599 GLVEVG

-623 ESVPSDADTEL
+623 EDVPLDADVEL
-634 FPHFKRAFETIAYA
+634 FPHVKRAFETVAYA

-661 YLRNTDTV
+661 YLRETDTV
-669 SVNRAHHLHDAKQ
+669 SINRTHHLQDAKQ
-682 LVLAMAAEGYQMPQ
+682 LVLAMGAEGYQEPQ
-696 PRDVFVLGETG
+696 PREVLVLGGTG
-707 LHQLKSEIDLVQR
+707 LDPLRSEIDLAQR

-733 QLAYVLCGG
+733 QLAFVLCGG
-742 ELSAPQ
+742 ELTTPQ
-748 SVSEDYLLELEREA
+748 YVSEDYLLELEREA

-785 LKN
+785 LRN

>member
-1 MQNSQYRQIKK
+1 MQDSRYRQIKK

-24 IAAHIANVGIS
+24 IAAHIANVGIP

-50 RANGLRLDSPVVR
+50 RANLLTLDSPAVR

-78 TRSPFYVPDAAAL
+78 TRSPFYVPDAAEL

-104 AEADWIIEAVVEKL
+104 ADADWIIEAVVENL

-126 QIDQHRRRGTLVSSN
+126 RIDRHRKRGTLVSSN
-141 TSGISVRAIAEDL
+141 TSGISIRAIAEDL

-176 IELIPTEATRPDLVE
+176 IELIPTDTTRPDLVE

-224 LHTIHLMLEEGYMID
+224 LHTIHLMLEEGYTID
-239 EVEAITGPPMGRP
+239 EVDAITGPPMGRP

-276 DNATND
+276 ENATDD
-282 EQREVFRVPDFILQM
+282 EMREIFRVPHFILQM
-297 LERGWLGEKTG
+297 IEKGWLGEKTS

-317 KNGSEIWTL
+317 GNGSEIWTL
-326 DYNTLEYVPHSP
+326 DYNTLEYVPRSEVRF
-338 PLSPPASGGIKG
+338 
-350 GLDSVNAVRQIT
+350 DSINEVRRVT
-362 DAGERLKRLIDSDDR
+362 DAGERLKGLIASDDR

-383 KCLSHTMRYAASRI
+383 KCLNHTMRYAASRI
-397 PEISNDLESIDNV
+397 PEIADDLESVDNV

-426 AIGVSESVARMKSES
+426 AIGVPESVEQMKSEG
-441 HTIPVLVADLLD
+441 HMMPPLVANLLN
-453 SGRTSFYKTSSNS
+453 SGRTSFYETSSKS
-466 QPVKSNPD
+466 EPVKSNPD

-509 EVERNFEGLVI
+509 EVVRNFEGLVI

-544 WKGLEAMISAYQ
+544 WDALETMISAYQ

-568 VVAAPAGMALGGGCE
+568 VVTAPAGMALGGGCE

-592 AAAETYI
+592 AATETYI
-599 GLVEAG
+599 GLVEVG

-623 ESVPSDADTEL
+623 EGVPSDAGAEP
-634 FPHFKRAFETIAYA
+634 FPHIKRAFETIAYA
-648 KVSESAAGAKQLG
+648 KVSESAAGAKRIG
-661 YLRNTDTV
+661 YLREADTV
-669 SVNRAHHLHDAKQ
+669 SINRAHHLHDAKQ
-682 LVLAMAAEGYQMPQ
+682 LVLAMAAEGYQEPQ
-696 PRDVFVLGETG
+696 PRQVFVMGETG
-707 LHQLKSEIDLVQR
+707 LTQLKSEIDLAQR
-720 AGRLSDHDVKILN
+720 AGQLSDHDVKILN

-742 ELSAPQ
+742 ELAAPQ

>member
-1 MQNSQYRQIKK
+1 MQNGQYRQIKR
-12 VAVVGAG
+12 VAVIGAG

-24 IAAHIANVGIS
+24 IAAHIANVGIP
-35 CDLLDIPPTELTPEE
+35 CDLLDIPPAELTPEE
-50 RANGLRLDSPVVR
+50 RANHLTLDSPAVR
-63 NRIAQSALDRMKSAK
+63 NRIAQAALDRMKSARS
-78 TRSPFYVPDAAAL
+78 RSPFYVPDAAAL

-104 AEADWIIEAVVEKL
+104 ADADWIIEAVVENL
-118 DVKKQVHE
+118 DVKKQVHGR
-126 QIDQHRRRGTLVSSN
+126 IDRHRRRGALVSSN
-141 TSGISVRAIAEDL
+141 TSGISIRTIAEDL

-176 IELIPTEATRPDLVE
+176 IELIPTDTTRPDLVK
-191 FISDFAEHTLGKGIV
+191 FVSDFAEHTLGKGIV

-224 LHTIHLMLEEGYMID
+224 LHTTHLMLEEGYTID
-239 EVEAITGPPMGRP
+239 EVDAITGPPMGRP
-252 RSATF
+252 RSATL

-276 DNATND
+276 ENAVND
-282 EQREVFRVPDFILQM
+282 EMREIFRVPDFILQM
-297 LERGWLGEKTG
+297 VEKGWLGEKTG
-308 GGFYQRRRG
+308 GGFYQRRCSG
-317 KNGSEIWTL
+317 NGSEIWTL
-326 DYNTLEYVPHSP
+326 DYNRFEYAPRSEVRF
-338 PLSPPASGGIKG
+338 
-350 GLDSVNAVRQIT
+350 DSIGEVRRIA

-377 AGQFAW
+377 AGRFAW

-397 PEISNDLESIDNV
+397 PEIADDIESVDSV

-415 NWELGI
+415 NWDLGI

-426 AIGVSESVARMKSES
+426 AISVPKSVERMKEES
-441 HTIPVLVADLLD
+441 HTIPPLVANLID

-466 QPVKSNPD
+466 QPVKFNAA

-487 EFHSKMNTIDN
+487 EFHSKMNAIDN
-498 PSIEMMFEAVD
+498 PSIEMMFEALD
-509 EVERNFEGLVI
+509 EVERDFEGLVI

-538 RARNGD
+538 RARNKD
-544 WKGLEAMISAYQ
+544 WDALEAMISAYQ

-599 GLVEAG
+599 GLVEVG

-623 ESVPSDADTEL
+623 EGVPLDVDAEL
-634 FPHFKRAFETIAYA
+634 FPHFKRTFETIAYA

-661 YLRNTDTV
+661 YLRGADTV
-669 SVNRAHHLHDAKQ
+669 SINRRHHLHDAKR
-682 LVLAMAAEGYQMPQ
+682 LVLAMAADGYQEPQ
-696 PRDVFVLGETG
+696 PRGVFVLGETG
-707 LHQLKSEIDLVQR
+707 LTRLKSEIDLVQR
-720 AGRLSDHDVKILN
+720 SGQLSDHDVKILN

-742 ELSAPQ
+742 EVSTPQ